1 MQEQTKPKQ
10 ITVQAYSFADALTEL
25 QSYVKQGYEVDVE
38 TNGTYP
44 MLIGSLMIFS
54 VVLKDAQPEVV
65 QTEGLEQEPAQEAPE
80 LAVVLDSEELKET
93 LEDLVEA
100 AVEAVE
106 AAQTTAKRGRSKAQA

>member
-54 VVLKDAQPEVV
+54 VILKEDGVVLNEAQPEVV
-65 QTEGLEQEPAQEAPE
+65 QTEGIEQEPVQEATEPPT
-80 LAVVLDSEELKET
+80 AVVSTEQVLTSSEIT
-93 LEDLVEA
+93 
-100 AVEAVE
+100 EAVVD
-106 AAQTTAKRGRSKAQA
+106 APKRGRTKSSV

>member
-1 MQEQTKPKQ
+1 MQEENKPKQ
-10 ITVQAYSFADALTEL
+10 VTVQAYSFADALTEL

-54 VVLKDAQPEVV
+54 VVLKDAETSVV
-65 QTEGLEQEPAQEAPE
+65 QTPTVDAPEAPT
-80 LAVVLDSEELKET
+80 AIDTEELKET

-100 AVEAVE
+100 TVEAVE
-106 AAQTTAKRGRSKAQA
+106 AAQATAKRGRPKAQA

>member
-54 VVLKDAQPEVV
+54 VVLKDGVLSEVPPEVV
-65 QTEGLEQEPAQEAPE
+65 TEPVQEVDAPNLIGEQQVLEPAADAP
-80 LAVVLDSEELKET
+80 
-93 LEDLVEA
+93 
-100 AVEAVE
+100 
-106 AAQTTAKRGRSKAQA
+106 KRGRPKSSV

>member
-65 QTEGLEQEPAQEAPE
+65 QEPVQEAPE

-106 AAQTTAKRGRSKAQA
+106 AAQTTAKRGRPKAQA

>member
-44 MLIGSLMIFS
+44 RLIGSLMIFS
-54 VVLKDAQPEVV
+54 VVLKDAQPAVV
-65 QTEGLEQEPAQEAPE
+65 QEPVQEAPE
-80 LAVVLDSEELKET
+80 PAVVLDSEELKET

-106 AAQTTAKRGRSKAQA
+106 AAQTTAKRGRPKAQA